1 MKILIDRILPLLVVA
16 TLTGTAGAQEFF
28 REFGTSRT
36 SGGGGRLTPSGG
48 GIGMLS
54 PAPDVFTGND
64 PAGLPGI
71 EPVDQLS
78 EEENYNI
85 RIGNLDLIFALGLG
99 VEFND
104 NITLANTDRISDIIF
119 RPQLDIEGLWRI
131 SENNKIKFGLGISYA
146 KYMEHSEF
154 DSDSVLVAPNSAL
167 TWSVRSGQFTFT
179 LRERLS
185 YQEDPFDQPQLN
197 AANFRR
203 WENQAGFEID
213 WEASE
218 YTRLAVGFDRYDLWA
233 DDPAYESQDRTINTV
248 FFRPSH
254 QLSPSVALGL
264 SASMSWVDYDQNI
277 QADANVVLI
286 GPYIQWRVN
295 DLLSVYL
302 EAGYQMSDF
311 DGGTRIEVV
320 DPRTGLGTGTF
331 VTDTED
337 SDSLYAKLE
346 IVHTPTENFRH
357 KLSASRTSELG
368 LGTNFYDLY
377 HFEYTIDWKVGEFT
391 SIRPSVFY
399 EYYETSGDVSE
410 EAHRMGAALGIY
422 HILSEHLTLGLDYR
436 YIRKNS
442 NLPDADYYQ
451 NLAMLSIYYKF

>member
-1 MKILIDRILPLLVVA
+1 MKILKDSIIPLLTIT
-16 TLTGTAGAQEFF
+16 TLTATAGAQEFF
-28 REFGTSRT
+28 REFGNSRAS
-36 SGGGGRLTPSGG
+36 SGMGRTNS

-54 PAPDVFTGND
+54 PATDFFSGND

-71 EPVDQLS
+71 QPVDALS
-78 EEENYNI
+78 EEDNYNI

-104 NITLANTDRISDIIF
+104 NINLSNNNRISDIIF
-119 RPQLDIEGLWRI
+119 RPELDIEGMWRI
-131 SENNKIKFGLGISYA
+131 SDNNKIKFGLGISYA
-146 KYMEHSEF
+146 KYLDHSEY
-154 DSDSVLVAPNSAL
+154 DSDSILISPNSAI

-185 YQEDPFDQPQLN
+185 YLEDPFDQPQLN
-197 AANFRR
+197 VASYRR

-218 YTRLAVGFDRYDLWA
+218 YTRFAVGFDRYDLWA
-233 DDPAYESQDRTINTV
+233 DDPIYESQDRTINTV

-254 QLSPSVALGL
+254 QITHSVALGL
-264 SASMSWVDYDQNI
+264 SASMSWVDYDKDI
-277 QADANVVLI
+277 QPDGTVVLV

-295 DLLSVYL
+295 DLLSVYV
-302 EAGYQMSDF
+302 EAGYQMSNF
-311 DGGTRIEVV
+311 DGGSSIEVI
-320 DPRTGLGTGTF
+320 DPNTGLGTGTF

-337 SDSLYAKLE
+337 SNNLYAKLE

-391 SIRPSVFY
+391 SIRPSLFY
-399 EYYETSGDVSE
+399 EYYETSGESSE
-410 EAHRMGAALGIY
+410 EATRMGAALGVY

-436 YIRKNS
+436 YIRKDS
-442 NLPDADYYQ
+442 NIEDADYYQ